1 MQKYL
6 NHEKKLEFIIANNSK
21 KFFKYK
27 GFHIFKIIAN
37 WQEIAQEYSEIC
49 QPINLQKQQNS
60 NILFLE
66 IENEA
71 LIFELEYNKDHL
83 ITLINQY
90 FGKEYVSKLKFKI
103 AEERNLTPIKN
114 ITKKPPLSD
123 LTANIKAELEEIND
137 DDLKAKLTHL
147 AYYIK

>member
-71 LIFELEYNKDHL
+71 L
-83 ITLINQY
+83 
-90 FGKEYVSKLKFKI
+90 
-103 AEERNLTPIKN
+103 
-114 ITKKPPLSD
+114 
-123 LTANIKAELEEIND
+123 
-137 DDLKAKLTHL
+137 
-147 AYYIK
+147 